1 MTDTRSLPAGGRHQV
16 LQVRARPGHRS
27 LGTLQLGHRV
37 FPCAL
42 GRGGITRRKREG
54 DGATPAGRFEV
65 LDVYFRADR
74 GRRPITA
81 LPVAALD
88 RDDGWCDEPDHP
100 RYNRPVTLPFP
111 ASHEKMWRQDRL
123 YDIVVVLD
131 CNLTPPVR
139 GRGSAIFFHIAREDW
154 RPTLGCVAVSP
165 QHMRQILAQLRPGAV
180 MEIL

>member
-1 MTDTRSLPAGGRHQV
+1 MTVARRGPWRGGASRLV
-16 LQVRARPGHRS
+16 VRARPGTRS
-27 LGTLQLGHRV
+27 RGLLSFGSFLL
-37 FPCAL
+37 PCAL

-74 GRRPITA
+74 GRRPVTA
-81 LPVAALD
+81 LPVSAL
-88 RDDGWCDEPDHP
+88 RPADGWCDDPAHP
-100 RYNRPVTLPFP
+100 RYNRPVTLPFA
-111 ASHEKMWRQDRL
+111 ASHEEMWRQDRL

-131 CNLTPPVR
+131 CNLRPAVR

-154 RPTLGCVAVSP
+154 RPTLGCVAIRP
-165 QHMRQILAQLRPGAV
+165 DHMRRLLARLRPGAV